1 MKRKENRRLRAPVM
15 KRKGFQPSR
24 AFRFRRSKQVR
35 YAQMNATLSSQINFD
50 RLPPGDIL
58 DVNSNGVVI
67 VDPNNPVH
75 RQWLED

>member
-24 AFRFRRSKQVR
+24 AFRSRRSRQVR
-35 YAQMNATLSSQINFD
+35 YAQMNAALSSQINFD

-75 RQWLED
+75 RRWLED